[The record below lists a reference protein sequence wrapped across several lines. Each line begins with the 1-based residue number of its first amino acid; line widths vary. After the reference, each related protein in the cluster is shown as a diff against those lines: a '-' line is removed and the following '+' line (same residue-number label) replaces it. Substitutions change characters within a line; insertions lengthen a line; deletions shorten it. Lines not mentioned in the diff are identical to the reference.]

1 MSEEEIRKYMEDKS
15 IVVYATESFIDE
27 DSDAL
32 NKTLVSYLVPIARK
46 RLDYRY
52 HKNVGAQIEEYK
64 FEIQN
69 EFF

>member
-1 MSEEEIRKYMEDKS
+1 MRKYMEDKS
-15 IVVYATESFIDE
+15 IVVYATESFVE
-27 DSDAL
+27 DPPS
-32 NKTLVSYLVPIARK
+32 NPHNVTFVSYLVPIARK